1 MGGIK
6 SIKKGRKKYTGTV
19 ATETEKE
26 NKM

>member
-19 ATETEKE
+19 ATETEKG
-26 NKM
+26 K